1 MAARAALGCAGLR
14 WAGPEDR
21 GGIEHLALRPANKLS
36 PLNIHEEEQNMEI
49 LEQCAAGS
57 NLLLPQLRRQRE
69 AAGGGGGGVGGRGG
83 GGGGD
88 ITLHFPATY
97 IPSELYSVVR
107 GNKGMKAVE
116 WR

>member
-1 MAARAALGCAGLR
+1 
-14 WAGPEDR
+14 
-21 GGIEHLALRPANKLS
+21 
-36 PLNIHEEEQNMEI
+36 MEI
-49 LEQCAAGS
+49 LEQRAAGS

-69 AAGGGGGGVGGRGG
+69 EAGGGGGGGVGGRGG

-107 GNKGMKAVE
+107 GNKGMKGVE